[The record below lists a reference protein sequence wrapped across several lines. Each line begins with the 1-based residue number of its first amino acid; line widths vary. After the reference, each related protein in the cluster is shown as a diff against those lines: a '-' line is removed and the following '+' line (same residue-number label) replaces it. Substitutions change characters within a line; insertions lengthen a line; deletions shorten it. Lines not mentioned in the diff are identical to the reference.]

1 MILEEYLQG
10 IGAASERIARCEA
23 AMGDLL
29 EQWRLAP
36 AVRALMAM
44 KGFRTVAAMIL
55 VSELGGSAS
64 LYSSVSGDGLSG
76 VGAHGEHFQ

>member
-1 MILEEYLQG
+1 M
-10 IGAASERIARCEA
+10 R
-23 AMGDLL
+23 DLL

-55 VSELGGSAS
+55 VSELGEVIA
-64 LYSSVSGDGLSG
+64 LAIRVR
-76 VGAHGEHFQ
+76 